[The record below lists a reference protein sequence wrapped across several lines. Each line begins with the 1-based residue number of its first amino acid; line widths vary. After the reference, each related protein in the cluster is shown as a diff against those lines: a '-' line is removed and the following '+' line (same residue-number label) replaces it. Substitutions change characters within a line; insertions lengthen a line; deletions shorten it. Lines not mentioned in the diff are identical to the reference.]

1 MKSAFYALMLATLAT
16 PALATQQSP
25 IDIRSGNAVY
35 SSMPALNFSYS
46 NDVSLTLLNNG
57 SPDPEKTVKATP
69 SGSNSLS
76 IDGTVYNLQQFHFH
90 INCEH
95 LLNGVA
101 SPMESHFV
109 HQSDT
114 GVYTVVGRFIE
125 LGDENLLLKP
135 LFDNLPQVP
144 NATFNI
150 NNFDLSALMPT
161 DLRSYRYTGS
171 LTTPGF
177 TEGVNW
183 VIMEERL
190 FLSQSQIDAFKMLFP
205 LPTGNFREIQP
216 LNGRIIQTDVASF
229 VPEPASWTMLIV
241 GFGAVGTAVRRR
253 RAFAMA

>member
-1 MKSAFYALMLATLAT
+1 
-16 PALATQQSP
+16 
-25 IDIRSGNAVY
+25 
-35 SSMPALNFSYS
+35 MPTLNFSYNS
-46 NDVSLTLLNNG
+46 DVLLTLLNTG
-57 SPDPEKTVKATP
+57 SPDLEKTVKATP

-109 HQSDT
+109 HQSDA

-144 NATFNI
+144 DATFYI
-150 NNFDLSALMPT
+150 NNFDLSALAPT

-177 TEGVNW
+177 NEGINW

-190 FLSQSQIDAFKMLFP
+190 FLSQNQINAFKTLFP

-216 LNGRIIQTDVASF
+216 LNGRIVQTDVASF
-229 VPEPASWTMLIV
+229 VPEPASWAMLII
-241 GFGAVGTAVRRR
+241 GFGAVGASARRR
-253 RAFAMA
+253 RAVAMA